1 MKIIHDLLDEG
12 LYKFE
17 INDVDDEDERIM
29 TVNVLMVTKKKMA
42 TEITKLLIPSL
53 TTMKYLFME
62 LNVLLQNTIVSL
74 TSEEISDSPII
85 GVRRVR
91 I

>member
-1 MKIIHDLLDEG
+1 MKDYIN
-12 LYKFE
+12 E
-17 INDVDDEDERIM
+17 INDVDDEDDNERIM
-29 TVNVLMVTKKKMA
+29 IMNVLMVIKRKMA